1 MPAPCSLCADLTHA
15 APRASA
21 TSRRRA
27 PASDVGAD
35 VAPTFGQSPR
45 GEVRDPLT
53 ILPSP
58 GPIEPAC
65 AMRHTRRSCEDRL
78 PGGTCSGMA
87 ERLLSPREFL
97 EECLTFKRSQPGAGR
112 FFTSLARG
120 DLPKDLLV
128 LWAKDMYH
136 FIQPGIPALTAW
148 LSHAPTVVE
157 RDSAR
162 LVARNLAGELG
173 FLREPDHRDLYL
185 KMLEGIGITEPDAKE
200 HLPLA
205 STIGAA
211 SVLGAFCRSS
221 FEEGLGSFGLGVE
234 LQVPGRPNGAAVI
247 YEGLKRAGV
256 SEDALEFYRIHVEA
270 EEEHGD
276 NAERALAPFVQTP
289 QQQTLVRH
297 AFRWTVIALSGMQRG
312 FDAYLG

>member
-1 MPAPCSLCADLTHA
+1 MY
-15 APRASA
+15 
-21 TSRRRA
+21 
-27 PASDVGAD
+27 
-35 VAPTFGQSPR
+35 
-45 GEVRDPLT
+45 
-53 ILPSP
+53 
-58 GPIEPAC
+58 
-65 AMRHTRRSCEDRL
+65 
-78 PGGTCSGMA
+78 
-87 ERLLSPREFL
+87 ERLLTPGEFL
-97 EECLTFKRSQPGAGR
+97 DECLAFKRSQAGAGT
-112 FFTSLARG
+112 FFMSLARG
-120 DLPKDLLV
+120 DLPRELLV

-185 KMLEGIGITEPDAKE
+185 KLLEGIGVTEADAKA

-247 YEGLKRAGV
+247 YQGLKRAGV

-276 NAERALAPFVQTP
+276 NAERALAPFVQTA

-297 AFRWTVIALSGMQRG
+297 AFRWTVIALTGMQRG

>member
-1 MPAPCSLCADLTHA
+1 MSE
-15 APRASA
+15 
-21 TSRRRA
+21 
-27 PASDVGAD
+27 
-35 VAPTFGQSPR
+35 Q
-45 GEVRDPLT
+45 
-53 ILPSP
+53 
-58 GPIEPAC
+58 
-65 AMRHTRRSCEDRL
+65 
-78 PGGTCSGMA
+78 
-87 ERLLSPREFL
+87 LLSPAEFL
-97 EECLTFKRSQPGAGR
+97 EECLAFKRAQPGAGR
-112 FFTSLARG
+112 FFASLARG
-120 DLPKDLLV
+120 DLPRDLLV

-185 KMLEGIGITEPDAKE
+185 KLLEGIGVTEADAKE

-247 YEGLKRAGV
+247 YAGLKRAGV
-256 SEDALEFYRIHVEA
+256 SEDTLEFYQIHVEA

-276 NAERALAPFVQTP
+276 NAEQALAPFVATA

>member
-1 MPAPCSLCADLTHA
+1 MPEHM
-15 APRASA
+15 
-21 TSRRRA
+21 
-27 PASDVGAD
+27 
-35 VAPTFGQSPR
+35 PT
-45 GEVRDPLT
+45 
-53 ILPSP
+53 
-58 GPIEPAC
+58 
-65 AMRHTRRSCEDRL
+65 
-78 PGGTCSGMA
+78 
-87 ERLLSPREFL
+87 PREFL
-97 EECLTFKRSQPGAGR
+97 DECIAFKQAQPGAGR
-112 FFTSLARG
+112 FFTALVRG
-120 DLPKDLLV
+120 ELPRDLLL

-148 LSHAPTVVE
+148 LAHAPTVVE

-185 KMLEGIGITEPDAKE
+185 QLLTGLGITEADAKA

-221 FEEGLGSFGLGVE
+221 FEEGLGSFGLGLE
-234 LQVPGRPNGAAVI
+234 LQVPGRPNGAALI
-247 YEGLKRAGV
+247 YEGLKRQGIP
-256 SEDALEFYRIHVEA
+256 EQTLEFYRIHVEA

-276 NAERALAPFVQTP
+276 NAERALAPFVQTA
-289 QQQTLVRH
+289 QRQTLVRH

-312 FDAYLG
+312 FDAYLS